1 MSRKY
6 NNPYERSGRSMNVK
20 LDFCN
25 YAIKADLE

>member
-6 NNPYERSGRSMNVK
+6 NNPYERSDRSINVK